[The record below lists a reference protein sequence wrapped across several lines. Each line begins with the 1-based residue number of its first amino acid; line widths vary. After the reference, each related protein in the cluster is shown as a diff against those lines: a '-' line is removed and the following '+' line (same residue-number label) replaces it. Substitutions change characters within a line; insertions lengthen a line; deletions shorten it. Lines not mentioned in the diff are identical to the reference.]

1 MLIGTYQH
9 NIDLKGRVII
19 PAKFREELGG
29 VFYATKGLDTA
40 NVTIYSEKDWEEL
53 GRKIASFPAS
63 KTAVLQRVLFSP
75 AAMLEPDKQGRV
87 LLPQNLREYAGLDK
101 DVVVNG
107 VGSKVE
113 IWDKDKWD
121 EYERELPANEAF
133 EILGE
138 LGI

>member
-19 PAKFREELGG
+19 PAKFREELGD
-29 VFYATKGLDTA
+29 VFYATKGLDVA
-40 NVTIYSEKDWEEL
+40 NITIYSQKDWDALWE
-53 GRKIASFPAS
+53 KINSFPAS
-63 KTAVLQRVLFSP
+63 KTAVLQRVLFTP
-75 AAMLEPDKQGRV
+75 AATLEPDKQGRV
-87 LLPQNLREYAGLDK
+87 LLPQNLRDYAGLDK

-121 EYERELPANEAF
+121 EYEKTLPATEAF